1 MPSKRRSV
9 SAEDDFVYTISDNE
23 EVPEE
28 HIPPPKKK
36 AKTNASTGKKSKK
49 QAENEVEGDEGAEG
63 GIWGDNDEDDE
74 AMDPDFEFADVD
86 AGFGTEDFEGW
97 GFDGA
102 KKAMKTAEKRGV
114 DIDEI
119 IRRRRQGKDA
129 TNGDTNGEDDEEGE
143 EEEEEEVENDMDVD
157 LDDEDDQ
164 VLADD
169 AFGMNA
175 GSDDEGSADEGA
187 KVVED
192 DEDEPA
198 SDNDSVATPLAHP
211 DDDMSDASEEEDA
224 EEAAKRDA
232 FFAPAEKEKK
242 GKASEASSFMTMSLS
257 RPILRGLAAVG
268 FTKPTPIQAKTIPIA
283 LMGKDLVGGAVTG
296 SGKTGA
302 FVVPIL
308 ERLLYRPN
316 KVPTTRVVILTPTR
330 ELAIQCHAVATKLA
344 AHTDIKFTLTVGGLS
359 LKVQESELRMRP
371 DVIIATPGRF
381 IDHMRN
387 SASFSV
393 DTVEILVLDEA
404 DRMLEDGFADEL
416 NEILTTLPKSRQT
429 MLFSATMTS
438 TVDRLIR
445 VGLNKPARIMVDSQ
459 KKTVGTLVQEFVRL
473 RPGREEK
480 RMGYLLYLCKTVYT
494 EKVIIFFRQK
504 KEAHRARIIF
514 SLFNLSCAELH
525 GSMNQ
530 TQRIASVEDFRD
542 GKVSFLLA
550 TDLASRGLD
559 IKGVD
564 TVINYEA
571 PQSLEIY
578 VHRVGR
584 TARAGRKGTAL
595 TIAAEPDR
603 KVVKAAVRA
612 GKAQGAKIAS
622 RVIEPSVADKWQSQI
637 DELEEEI
644 EEIMKE
650 EKEEKQMAQ
659 AEMHIKKGENLIDHE
674 AEIKSRPKRTWFETE
689 HDKKQAKQAGKD
701 ELNGLREAMKQ
712 RTGKLSNKDK
722 KRLDAKALRTDSRT
736 WKKTKTSEE
745 EVAKAKAKGKKT
757 AGKGG
762 VKKAPGN
769 ARMRAKLKPKPST
782 NTASSSL
789 PCQVGLTLANDHE
802 LPSLQNLSGRRPAAG
817 QAAPPPTG
825 LSTEPA
831 AHISCHRHSVPASN
845 PRRRFCS
852 ACARLLRAHRYQTI
866 GPPEKSRRHLHHI
879 IPTLAAA
886 ALSWLSPLLPG
897 QTLCHWML
905 CLRALGPQKAICPS
919 SWPSPLITPVSSLN
933 CNKAAAIR
941 FFGSGRQN
949 PRRTQGF
956 LRSLVPL
963 AIRDR
968 YRRRVIDFHLNVLP
982 RWKHRLQ
989 AWVYRRIVQHQLR
1002 RSTRR
1007 RRSLVGLVR
1016 KQGRRLLSGNPRL
1029 PQQAKD
1035 AKGRSMASGPNRI
1048 PSLGVLSSSY
1058 IPGIISNGT
1067 SSEEGRG
1074 DRGYRRKKLAAMAG
1088 NLYRTG
1094 QQAVT
1099 EIRESY
1105 AQTRARGLDGD
1116 FDNQGSLH
1124 IPGAFPD
1131 VAITVQG
1138 NEHLVIFPSYAKQH
1152 IKQEWTD
1159 ETAHHSEEQHGSIK
1173 DEDFWRREWER
1184 NEDERAI
1191 VDVDVRGWVYSPH
1204 VGPLTRRNRILIGLA
1219 RQLSGIPMP
1228 RPDGTASGSP
1238 GTPGSSSS
1246 APFPM
1251 NEDLRE
1257 QEKIAKE
1264 AARIERKGQEE
1275 KRVAGQGGYSE
1286 DSPGM
1291 VDADVEGMSLFRGRR
1306 GSQTPDSTP
1315 GSPVVSGK
1323 QGSAAASSELTEAEL
1338 AVANVNLMARVAPFM
1353 TNPLVALPITIMFYN
1368 DEKSQSRTVMT
1379 NDAGHFIIR
1388 AALDFVPTTVRVL
1401 ANEKLSATQEVK
1413 ITEPFG
1419 VSMISDI
1426 DDTIKR
1432 SSISLGAKEIFRNTF
1447 VRELADLTIDGV
1459 KEWYGE
1465 LHKMGVSI
1473 HYCSN
1478 SPWQLFPV
1486 LASFFKLNGLPP
1498 GSLHLKQYSGM
1509 LQGIFEPVAE
1519 RKKSTLTRLMRDFP
1533 TRKFLLVGDSGE
1545 ADLEVYTELALAHP
1559 GRILAIFIRD
1569 VTTPE
1574 EPGYFDSG
1582 FEYMQRKAQG
1592 SSFDVSQS
1600 ASGTGTI
1607 RQNSAPTPGNGAKP
1621 STGPLMGTLIDFSEE
1636 PEEVTLDR
1644 QAMLKQAAASKP
1656 GPHRAVTSAE
1666 LLASRKGPPPK
1677 RPAKPVS
1684 LRSAPSNPDLPSGVG
1699 LGLSRRDTSSSEPPA
1714 PPLPRR
1720 PQVEG
1725 NDKPHPLAQMHN
1737 SSQQT
1742 MGGTPVTAAP
1752 TNKETTKERPTPPL
1766 PRRRGPNMKNL
1777 SPRLF
1782 GNARDKS
1789 SNSDIDFDPLPPA
1802 AVVPPNVSY
1811 SRTGTRSASGT
1822 PTGSPTMGPA
1832 NRKLDLWRRRLAR
1845 AHEALDQQ
1853 GVALYTWRRG
1863 QDVMHEAVGIV
1874 QGALKELE
1882 KNNKESMTGQEKEV
1896 RDRNGLELSVSL
1908 LMIEL
1913 FSFCLAGNP

>member
-1 MPSKRRSV
+1 
-9 SAEDDFVYTISDNE
+9 
-23 EVPEE
+23 
-28 HIPPPKKK
+28 
-36 AKTNASTGKKSKK
+36 
-49 QAENEVEGDEGAEG
+49 
-63 GIWGDNDEDDE
+63 
-74 AMDPDFEFADVD
+74 
-86 AGFGTEDFEGW
+86 
-97 GFDGA
+97 
-102 KKAMKTAEKRGV
+102 
-114 DIDEI
+114 
-119 IRRRRQGKDA
+119 
-129 TNGDTNGEDDEEGE
+129 
-143 EEEEEEVENDMDVD
+143 
-157 LDDEDDQ
+157 
-164 VLADD
+164 
-169 AFGMNA
+169 
-175 GSDDEGSADEGA
+175 
-187 KVVED
+187 
-192 DEDEPA
+192 
-198 SDNDSVATPLAHP
+198 
-211 DDDMSDASEEEDA
+211 
-224 EEAAKRDA
+224 
-232 FFAPAEKEKK
+232 
-242 GKASEASSFMTMSLS
+242 
-257 RPILRGLAAVG
+257 
-268 FTKPTPIQAKTIPIA
+268 
-283 LMGKDLVGGAVTG
+283 
-296 SGKTGA
+296 
-302 FVVPIL
+302 
-308 ERLLYRPN
+308 
-316 KVPTTRVVILTPTR
+316 
-330 ELAIQCHAVATKLA
+330 
-344 AHTDIKFTLTVGGLS
+344 
-359 LKVQESELRMRP
+359 
-371 DVIIATPGRF
+371 
-381 IDHMRN
+381 
-387 SASFSV
+387 
-393 DTVEILVLDEA
+393 
-404 DRMLEDGFADEL
+404 
-416 NEILTTLPKSRQT
+416 
-429 MLFSATMTS
+429 
-438 TVDRLIR
+438 
-445 VGLNKPARIMVDSQ
+445 
-459 KKTVGTLVQEFVRL
+459 
-473 RPGREEK
+473 
-480 RMGYLLYLCKTVYT
+480 
-494 EKVIIFFRQK
+494 
-504 KEAHRARIIF
+504 
-514 SLFNLSCAELH
+514 
-525 GSMNQ
+525 
-530 TQRIASVEDFRD
+530 
-542 GKVSFLLA
+542 
-550 TDLASRGLD
+550 
-559 IKGVD
+559 
-564 TVINYEA
+564 
-571 PQSLEIY
+571 
-578 VHRVGR
+578 
-584 TARAGRKGTAL
+584 
-595 TIAAEPDR
+595 
-603 KVVKAAVRA
+603 
-612 GKAQGAKIAS
+612 
-622 RVIEPSVADKWQSQI
+622 
-637 DELEEEI
+637 
-644 EEIMKE
+644 
-650 EKEEKQMAQ
+650 
-659 AEMHIKKGENLIDHE
+659 
-674 AEIKSRPKRTWFETE
+674 
-689 HDKKQAKQAGKD
+689 
-701 ELNGLREAMKQ
+701 
-712 RTGKLSNKDK
+712 
-722 KRLDAKALRTDSRT
+722 
-736 WKKTKTSEE
+736 
-745 EVAKAKAKGKKT
+745 
-757 AGKGG
+757 
-762 VKKAPGN
+762 
-769 ARMRAKLKPKPST
+769 
-782 NTASSSL
+782 
-789 PCQVGLTLANDHE
+789 
-802 LPSLQNLSGRRPAAG
+802 
-817 QAAPPPTG
+817 
-825 LSTEPA
+825 
-831 AHISCHRHSVPASN
+831 
-845 PRRRFCS
+845 
-852 ACARLLRAHRYQTI
+852 
-866 GPPEKSRRHLHHI
+866 
-879 IPTLAAA
+879 
-886 ALSWLSPLLPG
+886 
-897 QTLCHWML
+897 
-905 CLRALGPQKAICPS
+905 
-919 SWPSPLITPVSSLN
+919 
-933 CNKAAAIR
+933 
-941 FFGSGRQN
+941 
-949 PRRTQGF
+949 
-956 LRSLVPL
+956 
-963 AIRDR
+963 
-968 YRRRVIDFHLNVLP
+968 
-982 RWKHRLQ
+982 
-989 AWVYRRIVQHQLR
+989 
-1002 RSTRR
+1002 
-1007 RRSLVGLVR
+1007 
-1016 KQGRRLLSGNPRL
+1016 
-1029 PQQAKD
+1029 
-1035 AKGRSMASGPNRI
+1035 MASGPNRI
-1048 PSLGVLSSSY
+1048 PSLGVLSSNY
-1058 IPGIISNGT
+1058 IPGTITNGT

-1074 DRGYRRKKLAAMAG
+1074 DRGYRRKKFAAMAG
-1088 NLYRTG
+1088 SLYRTG

-1105 AQTRARGLDGD
+1105 AQTRSRGLDGD

-1173 DEDFWRREWER
+1173 DEDFWRREWQR

-1228 RPDGTASGSP
+1228 RPDGTASSSP

-1246 APFPM
+1246 VPFQM

-1286 DSPGM
+1286 DTPGTA
-1291 VDADVEGMSLFRGRR
+1291 DADVEGMSLFRGRR

-1323 QGSAAASSELTEAEL
+1323 QGSAAVSSELTEAEL

-1582 FEYMQRKAQG
+1582 FEYMQRRAQG
-1592 SSFDVSQS
+1592 SSFDVSNS
-1600 ASGTGTI
+1600 SSGTGTI

-1644 QAMLKQAAASKP
+1644 QTMLKQAAASKP

-1699 LGLSRRDTSSSEPPA
+1699 LGLSRRDTSSSEPSA
-1714 PPLPRR
+1714 PPLPKR

-1742 MGGTPVTAAP
+1742 MGGTPNTAAP
-1752 TNKETTKERPTPPL
+1752 TTKETTKERPAPPL
-1766 PRRRGPNMKNL
+1766 PRRRGPNMKKL

-1782 GNARDKS
+1782 SNARDKS

-1802 AVVPPNVSY
+1802 AVGPPNVSY

-1874 QGALKELE
+1874 QSALKDLE
-1882 KNNKESMTGQEKEV
+1882 KKNKESMTGQEKEV
-1896 RDRNGLELSVSL
+1896 RDRNGR
-1908 LMIEL
+1908 
-1913 FSFCLAGNP
+1913 